1 MKSKY
6 SNREIQKEAE
16 GSQISLF
23 KKLFESDSVVNF
35 KLIENDPPDAECF
48 VDGKRIAIELTELI
62 WDLDVDGINKKAHES
77 TGEMI
82 VDMARIEYEKLS
94 LPPIHVKVSFNDNY
108 GLIKDGKNLQLYST
122 DKKRLSS
129 YIFKMI
135 IEYIPEEAYK
145 PTMVPEYNENWERIM
160 DDKISN
166 IIITKLDVLDENCW
180 VTGGAALVP
189 ILTYEKL
196 HDPIKAKERKIDTY
210 RNRFDEVW
218 LVIVEGWSELA
229 GYFDFR
235 NLDEIQKKCVRS
247 EFNRV
252 FVIRSNKS
260 ELIEL
265 NLVK

>member
-23 KKLFESDSVVNF
+23 KKLFESDNDVNI

-77 TGEMI
+77 TGKMI

-94 LPPIHVKVSFNDNY
+94 LPPIYVSVSFNDNY
-108 GLIKDGKNLQLYST
+108 GLKKDGKNLQLYSE

-129 YIFKMI
+129 YIVKKV
-135 IEYIPEEAYK
+135 IEYIPEEANK
-145 PTMVPEYNENWERIM
+145 WTKVPEYNENWERII
-160 DDKISN
+160 DDKISK
-166 IIITKLDVLDENCW
+166 IRIAKLDVLDENCW
-180 VTGGAALVP
+180 VTGGAASIP

-196 HDPIKAKERKIDTY
+196 LDPIKAKERKLDAY

-218 LVIVEGWSELA
+218 LVIVEGWDELA

-235 NLDEIQKKCVRS
+235 NLNEIQKESVPS

-252 FVIRSNKS
+252 FVLQSNKS

-265 NLVK
+265 NLAK